1 MSLST
6 LRKANRQEGNKN
18 KNRSIVPPIPFDKDP
33 PIKFS
38 KADWREFNIPVQ
50 EGSDKTMA
58 VRVPVLERGTCEQ
71 YLAWFENVTLVLK
84 GFKIEAPTARLN
96 LMEQFV
102 KGYMKEK
109 LSAARTKTVA
119 EITKRASKGETALDE
134 EEQFNYAVQELTK
147 SVFPKKALML
157 QKFYMQYYMR
167 KPVDM
172 SVSEYR
178 ARVT

>member
-1 MSLST
+1 M
-6 LRKANRQEGNKN
+6 
-18 KNRSIVPPIPFDKDP
+18 
-33 PIKFS
+33 
-38 KADWREFNIPVQ
+38 
-50 EGSDKTMA
+50 
-58 VRVPVLERGTCEQ
+58 C
-71 YLAWFENVTLVLK
+71 
-84 GFKIEAPTARLN
+84 FKIEAPTARLN
-96 LMEQFV
+96 LMEQLV

-134 EEQFNYAVQELTK
+134 EEQFNYAVQELMK

-167 KPVDM
+167 KPVDT

-178 ARVT
+178 ARVTRLNLLIESFPPFLKNQGFSDNELKAMVYFNCLLYTSPSPRDGATSRMPSSA